1 MKSMLKEYLTR
12 IAISFSISAFMGILI
27 NLIIDA
33 VANATGSE
41 GFISMSPQYVALFP
55 TPVIAAY
62 CNVLIYG
69 LIGAVFSGATAIYEV
84 ERIGFVIQSLIY
96 FLITVAASMGITVVL
111 WQLHRYPAAFISTM
125 AGYLA
130 THIIMITIEYRKVKA
145 DIKAINELTE

>member
-1 MKSMLKEYLTR
+1 MNSMIKEYLTR
-12 IAISFSISAFMGILI
+12 IFISFSVSAFMGVLI

-33 VANATGSE
+33 VANATGNA
-41 GFISMSPQYVALFP
+41 GFISMSPQHVALFP

-69 LIGAVFSGATAIYEV
+69 IIGAVFSGATIIYEV

-96 FLITVAASMGITVVL
+96 FLITASASMGITVVL

-145 DIKAINELTE
+145 DIKAINEMAE

>member
-96 FLITVAASMGITVVL
+96 FLITAAASMGITVVL

>member
-1 MKSMLKEYLTR
+1 MLKEYLTR

>member
-1 MKSMLKEYLTR
+1 MLKEYLTR

-96 FLITVAASMGITVVL
+96 FLITAAASMGITVVL

>member
-1 MKSMLKEYLTR
+1 MNSMIKEYLTR
-12 IAISFSISAFMGILI
+12 IFISFSVSAFMGVLI

-33 VANATGSE
+33 VANATGNA

-69 LIGAVFSGATAIYEV
+69 IIGAVFSGAIIIYEV

-96 FLITVAASMGITVVL
+96 FLITAAASMGITVVL

-145 DIKAINELTE
+145 DIKAINEMAE

>member
-1 MKSMLKEYLTR
+1 MNSMIKEYLTR
-12 IAISFSISAFMGILI
+12 IFISFSVSAFMGVLI

-33 VANATGSE
+33 VANATGNA

-69 LIGAVFSGATAIYEV
+69 IIGAVFSGATIIYEV

-96 FLITVAASMGITVVL
+96 FLITAAASMGITVVL
-111 WQLHRYPAAFISTM
+111 WQLHRYPEAFISTM

-145 DIKAINELTE
+145 DIKAINEMAE

>member
-1 MKSMLKEYLTR
+1 MKGLLKQYLTR
-12 IAISFSISAFMGILI
+12 MGISFSLSALSGVLI
-27 NLIIDA
+27 NLIID
-33 VANATGSE
+33 VIVNATGTA

-62 CNVLIYG
+62 SNVLIYG
-69 LIGAVFSGATAIYEV
+69 LIGAVFAGAAFIYEI

-96 FLITVAASMGITVVL
+96 FLITASASMGITVVL
-111 WQLHRYPAAFISTM
+111 WQLHRYPSAFICTM

-145 DIKAINELTE
+145 DIKAINEMAE

>member
-1 MKSMLKEYLTR
+1 MNSMIKEYLTK
-12 IAISFSISAFMGILI
+12 IFISFSVSAFMGVLI

-33 VANATGSE
+33 VANATGNA

-69 LIGAVFSGATAIYEV
+69 IIGAVFSGATIIYEV

-96 FLITVAASMGITVVL
+96 FLITASASMGITVVL

-145 DIKAINELTE
+145 DIKAINEMAE

>member
-1 MKSMLKEYLTR
+1 MLKEYLTR
-12 IAISFSISAFMGILI
+12 IAISFSVSAFMGILI

-96 FLITVAASMGITVVL
+96 FLITAAASMGITVVL

>member
-12 IAISFSISAFMGILI
+12 IAISFSVSAFMGILI

-41 GFISMSPQYVALFP
+41 GFISMSPQYIALFP

-96 FLITVAASMGITVVL
+96 FLITAAASMGITVVL

>member
-1 MKSMLKEYLTR
+1 MLKEYLTR

-69 LIGAVFSGATAIYEV
+69 IIGAVFSGATIIYEV

>member
-1 MKSMLKEYLTR
+1 MKGLLKEYLIR
-12 IAISFSISAFMGILI
+12 IAVSFSISAFMGVLI
-27 NLIIDA
+27 NLITDA
-33 VANATGSE
+33 IVNATGNA

-69 LIGAVFSGATAIYEV
+69 IIGAVFAGATIIYEV

-96 FLITVAASMGITVVL
+96 FLITAVASTGITVVL
-111 WQLHRYPAAFISTM
+111 WQLHRYPSAFICTM
-125 AGYLA
+125 AGYLG

-145 DIKAINELTE
+145 DIKAINEMAE

>member
-1 MKSMLKEYLTR
+1 MNSMIKEYLTR
-12 IAISFSISAFMGILI
+12 IFISFSVSAFMGVLI

-33 VANATGSE
+33 VANATGNA

-69 LIGAVFSGATAIYEV
+69 IIGAVFSGATIIYEV

-96 FLITVAASMGITVVL
+96 FLITASASMGITVVL

-145 DIKAINELTE
+145 DIKAINEMAE

>member
-1 MKSMLKEYLTR
+1 MKNMLKEYLTR
-12 IAISFSISAFMGILI
+12 IAISFSVSAFVGILI
-27 NLIIDA
+27 NLIIDT
-33 VANATGSE
+33 VVNSTGNA
-41 GFISMSPQYVALFP
+41 GFISMSPRYVALFP

-69 LIGAVFSGATAIYEV
+69 IIGAVFSGATAIYEV

-96 FLITVAASMGITVVL
+96 FLITAAASMGITVVL

-125 AGYLA
+125 AGYLV

-145 DIKAINELTE
+145 DIKAINEMAE

>member
-1 MKSMLKEYLTR
+1 MNSMIKEYLNR
-12 IAISFSISAFMGILI
+12 IFISFSVSAFMGVLI

-33 VANATGSE
+33 VANATGNA

-69 LIGAVFSGATAIYEV
+69 IIGAVFSGATIIYEV

-96 FLITVAASMGITVVL
+96 FLITASASMGITVVL

-145 DIKAINELTE
+145 DIKAINEMAE

>member
-12 IAISFSISAFMGILI
+12 IAISFSVSAFMGILI

-96 FLITVAASMGITVVL
+96 FLITAAASMGITVVL